1 MVVSNVT
8 YLVNWKTAA
17 MPHHLAAA
25 VWCCVAE
32 KTHLRASWPTTRGK
46 SPDRKKSSRGHAPL
60 PRLCVAG
67 WPVCLC
73 TSLSGDDSEKSR
85 TSKSQSWNKSSSKA
99 RSGHSWHLRLSPRT
113 SEAGDHRRTSG
124 EQPEG

>member
-32 KTHLRASWPTTRGK
+32 KTHLRASWPA
-46 SPDRKKSSRGHAPL
+46 S
-60 PRLCVAG
+60 C
-67 WPVCLC
+67 
-73 TSLSGDDSEKSR
+73 
-85 TSKSQSWNKSSSKA
+85 
-99 RSGHSWHLRLSPRT
+99 RLSF
-113 SEAGDHRRTSG
+113 SEEVIDRPYAATTYVYSELARM
-124 EQPEG
+124 PL